1 LAKSSIS
8 AFCRSLSCAQAAKRK
23 KAASTIA
30 ARLRISVLV
39 RLQGLAPATWQT
51 WAYCSPAQAI
61 KATAIMAAMKSKLS
75 PRPINGT
82 SATFVAR
89 VKLVLLSVSIRTSPD
104 WFVPI
109 TVARHKGKSWLPKD
123 KRRTHVWRFRGTAV
137 TRMDTAKACPSP
149 HRQHTSAQ
157 QRFVMVFSNGPR
169 RHYALLTFVAGCLL
183 TTRMMIIRQTSMI
196 KTEQIRALR

>member
-1 LAKSSIS
+1 MSSCCAICASAWADALAKSSIS

-23 KAASTIA
+23 KVASTIA
-30 ARLRISVLV
+30 ARFRISVLV

-75 PRPINGT
+75 PRPINGI

-104 WFVPI
+104 WFVPT
-109 TVARHKGKSWLPKD
+109 TVARHKGKSWLTKD
-123 KRRTHVWRFRGTAV
+123 KRRTRAHPPPPAYFQRSKSSLWYFRMCGV
-137 TRMDTAKACPSP
+137 
-149 HRQHTSAQ
+149 SAA
-157 QRFVMVFSNGPR
+157 P
-169 RHYALLTFVAGCLL
+169 L
-183 TTRMMIIRQTSMI
+183 
-196 KTEQIRALR
+196 